1 MRTSR
6 WPVASSDAD
15 FSPYLDGMPETSA
28 ELFWRFVE
36 LARAP
41 GPVTFEL
48 QNKVIVL
55 SGARRIFAS
64 VHVLRGGLG
73 GHLNL
78 TRRLA
83 DRRIGKTENLTSDV
97 VFHRYLVSSM
107 SDLDEEFGQW
117 LAEAR
122 AVGNGAHPAR

>member
-1 MRTSR
+1 MNRKITAGWSINWQTR
-6 WPVASSDAD
+6 WSHHRGNNPQQVVPCSWQTTPSV
-15 FSPYLDGMPETSA
+15 FSHRSL
-28 ELFWRFVE
+28 
-36 LARAP
+36 
-41 GPVTFEL
+41 
-48 QNKVIVL
+48 
-55 SGARRIFAS
+55 
-64 VHVLRGGLG
+64 VLRGGLG